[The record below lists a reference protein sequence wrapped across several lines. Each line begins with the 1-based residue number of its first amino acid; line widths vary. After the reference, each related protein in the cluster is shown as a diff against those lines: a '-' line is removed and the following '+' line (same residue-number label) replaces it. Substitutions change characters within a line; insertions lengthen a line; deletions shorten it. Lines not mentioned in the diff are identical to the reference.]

1 MGCGMD
7 VNTAHN
13 TAFSLLTFLGDNNH
27 NNDDNNDDND
37 QDDYDNVKYLHHH
50 LLLQLLHPSTPFL
63 SSIKPPGHSFPSSHS
78 SFHHP
83 HPSIHA
89 CIHPS
94 IHACMHPFMHAS
106 IHSCMHLHPFMHA
119 STHPSIYHPH
129 SPRCEHQP
137 NCQSFRYVVDGERE
151 GDKLPQLHACMMMM
165 KEVMMMM
172 KEVMMMMM
180 MMTIMILIMM
190 MMIVCSVLY
199 LVTFQ
204 TPE

>member
-1 MGCGMD
+1 MD

-106 IHSCMHLHPFMHA
+106 IHSCMHPPI
-119 STHPSIYHPH
+119 HPSITLTHLVVST
-129 SPRCEHQP
+129 SPTANPSGMLWTAREREINFP
-137 NCQSFRYVVDGERE
+137 NCMPV
-151 GDKLPQLHACMMMM
+151 
-165 KEVMMMM
+165 
-172 KEVMMMMM
+172 
-180 MMTIMILIMM
+180 
-190 MMIVCSVLY
+190 
-199 LVTFQ
+199 
-204 TPE
+204 